1 MLNKIIIET
10 FEKIADEHGLSEI
23 SKKQIIDYLNKRATG
38 QSSGLEDEIANIFE
52 SLGKK
57 YGD

>member
-38 QSSGLEDEIANIFE
+38 QSTGLEDEIANIFE